1 MRKKTADFSK
11 EILKMRNDGAT
22 YEAISK
28 WLASE
33 KGFVVSPAAVRAFV
47 VKQETIKVAKK

>member
-33 KGFVVSPAAVRAFV
+33 KGFVVSPAAIRAFV